1 MKDYPTLHLVKCC
14 ICVLQSIYLQNLL
27 KLKFRILD
35 SEKDIVRRPKGK
47 FKLDLYFLIHI
58 SLNKIS

>member
-1 MKDYPTLHLVKCC
+1 MKDYPTLHLVKCR

-47 FKLDLYFLIHI
+47 FKLDL
-58 SLNKIS
+58 